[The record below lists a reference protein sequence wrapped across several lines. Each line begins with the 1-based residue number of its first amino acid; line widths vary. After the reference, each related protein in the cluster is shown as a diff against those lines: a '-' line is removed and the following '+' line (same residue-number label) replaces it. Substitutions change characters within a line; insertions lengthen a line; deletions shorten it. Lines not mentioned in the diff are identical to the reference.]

1 MINYLYIEI
10 IMLKFIEYKTPNIII
25 AYKPIGKTPLELIN
39 LLKQNTR
46 YKNTNTKM
54 SYAGRL
60 DPMARGLMIILLND
74 ECYRQNLYHNFDKI
88 YEFKL
93 LLGISTDTFDILG
106 KITNN
111 LDNLD
116 NIYLDNNQYEKI
128 IYGLIGKN
136 KQEYPS
142 YSAVRVKGH
151 PLWYYAKNNILY
163 TLNSEDIPKKDIMVY
178 NIQIISYSTISKN
191 NLLEIVN
198 KNISSLDIKNNF
210 RQKEILQEWKEIK
223 CQNYK
228 IIKIKSKVSCGTYIR
243 SLCNI
248 IGRKLEVPSLA
259 LDIYRTKIDKYDI
272 NLIT

>member
-1 MINYLYIEI
+1 
-10 IMLKFIEYKTPNIII
+10 MLKFIEYKTPNIII

-111 LDNLD
+111 LDN
-116 NIYLDNNQYEKI
+116 IYLDNNQYEKI

-142 YSAVRVKGH
+142 YSAVRVKGR

-163 TLNSEDIPKKDIMVY
+163 TLNPEDIPKKDIMVY

-210 RQKEILQEWKEIK
+210 RQNEILQDWKEIK

-248 IGRKLEVPSLA
+248 IGGKLEVPSLA
-259 LDIYRTKIDKYDI
+259 LDIYRTKVDKYDI